1 MYPKTKP
8 PGSGF
13 AAASLVLAIVA
24 IASTLTM
31 TVVIPVFFGILSIF
45 LGLLSRGCQKLSNNA
60 LAGLILSSSAIVITL
75 AVGVFA
81 FYVVFS
87 SPETLQQYWD
97 MMNQTYEQMTG
108 LTADEILESYGIDPD
123 NLFPETASP
132 Q

>member
-45 LGLLSRGCQKLSNNA
+45 LGLLSRGSQKLSNNA
-60 LAGLILSSSAIVITL
+60 LAGLIVSSSAIVINL
-75 AVGVFA
+75 AVGAFA

-87 SPETLQQYWD
+87 SPETLNQYWD

-123 NLFPETASP
+123 SLFPETASP

>member
-1 MYPKTKP
+1 MNPKTKP

-45 LGLLSRGCQKLSNNA
+45 LALLSRGNQKMPNHA
-60 LAGLILSSSAIVITL
+60 LAGLIVSASAIVINL
-75 AVGVFA
+75 AVGAFS

-87 SPETLQQYWD
+87 SPEALNQYWD

-108 LTADEILESYGIDPD
+108 LTVDEILQSYGIDSTA
-123 NLFPETASP
+123 LFPETASP

>member
-45 LGLLSRGCQKLSNNA
+45 LGLLSRGNQKLPNNA
-60 LAGLILSSSAIVITL
+60 LAGLIVSASAIMINL
-75 AVGVFA
+75 AVGAFA
-81 FYVVFS
+81 FYVVFFFPRNAS
-87 SPETLQQYWD
+87 AVLGYDEPDLR
-97 MMNQTYEQMTG
+97 
-108 LTADEILESYGIDPD
+108 ADDGADRRRDSGKLRRRSRQP
-123 NLFPETASP
+123 FS
-132 Q
+132 

>member
-45 LGLLSRGCQKLSNNA
+45 LGLLSRGSQKLSNNA
-60 LAGLILSSSAIVITL
+60 LAGLIVSSSAIVINL

-123 NLFPETASP
+123 SLFPETASP

>member
-45 LGLLSRGCQKLSNNA
+45 LGLLSRGNQKLPNNA
-60 LAGLILSSSAIVITL
+60 LAGLIVSASVINL
-75 AVGVFA
+75 AVGAFA

-87 SPETLQQYWD
+87 SPETLRQYWD

-108 LTADEILESYGIDPD
+108 LTADEILESYGVDPD
-123 NLFPETASP
+123 SLFPETQSP

>member
-31 TVVIPVFFGILSIF
+31 TVVIPGFFGILSIF
-45 LGLLSRGCQKLSNNA
+45 LGRLSLGCQKLSNTA
-60 LAGLILSSSAIVITL
+60 LAGLISSSSAIVINL

-123 NLFPETASP
+123 NLFHETASP

>member
-45 LGLLSRGCQKLSNNA
+45 LGLLSRGFQKLSNNA
-60 LAGLILSSSAIVITL
+60 LAGLIISSSAIVINL
-75 AVGVFA
+75 AVGGFA